1 MRQVA
6 KELYLGGIREDRH
19 ATPVKDAMSK
29 SILIIEDD
37 EYFSSIMKIHLEK
50 QRWNVH
56 IAPTAEAGLEE
67 MGKNPPA
74 LVLMDVMLPGMD
86 GFDACLKIKT
96 DPQLKQIPVIMLT
109 GKSKIKHV
117 DHAFEVGA
125 DDFVIKSSSLDKLLV
140 ELTHKIDK
148 VLNIPT

>member
-1 MRQVA
+1 MR
-6 KELYLGGIREDRH
+6 K
-19 ATPVKDAMSK
+19 T
-29 SILIIEDD
+29 ILIIEDD
-37 EYFSSIMKIHLEK
+37 EYFSSILKIHLEK
-50 QRWNVH
+50 QQWIVQ
-56 IAPTAEAGLEE
+56 IAPDAETGLEQIA
-67 MGKNPPA
+67 KKPPT

-86 GFDACLKIKT
+86 GFDACLKIKS
-96 DPQLKQIPVIMLT
+96 DPELKHIPVIMLT
-109 GKSKIKHV
+109 GRSKIKHV